1 MFAELHNGSNTV
13 DKRVILA
20 VAGSGKTTHIV
31 NTLGDLNPGV
41 RSLVIT
47 YTRNNLSN
55 LRTKIIRKF
64 GYFPENISL
73 YEYFA
78 FLYGFCFRPFLL
90 RNTRAKGINWEMPPA
105 STLRKERTSKEY
117 YFDKYSRLYHNRI
130 AKFLEVEGVLDLV
143 NQRIERY
150 YDNLLVDEV
159 QDFGG
164 HDFNFLRTIVQ
175 SKVTIL
181 LVGDFF
187 QHTFDTS
194 RDGNVNKNLYSDL
207 DVYKRLLRKMG
218 LAVDS
223 DTLRKSFRCSPTIC
237 RFISK
242 NLGIDMESH
251 RDDETAMH
259 ALATKDDAGVVL
271 KCNNTVKLF
280 YREHYKYGC
289 YSKNWGDSKGADHY
303 SDVCVVLNK
312 ETFQKFQKRRLR
324 ELKPRTRN
332 KLYVACTRARNNLY
346 LIPEAFCQGIG

>member
-1 MFAELHNGSNTV
+1 MCTELHNGSDTV

-31 NTLGDLNPGV
+31 NTLYSLNPGI
-41 RSLVIT
+41 RSIIIT
-47 YTRNNLSN
+47 YTRNNLNN
-55 LRTKIIRKF
+55 LRIKIIRKF

-78 FLYGFCFRPFLL
+78 FLYGFCFKPFLL
-90 RNTRAKGINWEMPPA
+90 RTTRAKGINWELPPA
-105 STLRKERTSKEY
+105 WTLRKKRTSNEY
-117 YFDKYSRLYHNRI
+117 YFDKYGRLYHNRI
-130 AKFLEVEGVLDLV
+130 AKFLEAEGVLELV
-143 NQRIERY
+143 KQRIERY
-150 YDNLLVDEV
+150 YDNLFVDEV

-175 SKVTIL
+175 SKLTIL

-194 RDGNVNKNLYSDL
+194 RDGNVNKNIYSDI
-207 DVYKRLLRKMG
+207 DVYKGRLRDMG
-218 LAVDS
+218 LEVDS
-223 DTLRKSFRCSPTIC
+223 VTLSRSYRCSPTIC
-237 RFISK
+237 RFVSM

-251 RDDETAMH
+251 REDETVIQ
-259 ALATKDDAGVVL
+259 ALVTKCKADAVL

-303 SDVCVVLNK
+303 SDVCIVLNK
-312 ETFQKFQKRRLR
+312 ETLQKFQEKRLSK
-324 ELKPRTRN
+324 LKPQTRN
-332 KLYVACTRARNNLY
+332 KFYVACTRARNNLY
-346 LIPEAFCQGIG
+346 LIPETFCQ